1 MCQALITNIH
11 QKKYG
16 DKMLYCSGIVSV
28 TPRKSDSDNVIIST
42 TSLNV
47 PAIES
52 DSATQ
57 AYSEVGLVNAPPVSV
72 PVHEGSSGSL
82 FQPPAAPSQMERR
95 KSVKDLVTD
104 FSSCISTS
112 GEEESCGDPRDAV
125 TRRKKK
131 KRKASNSPL
140 LDKIDQGMTS
150 APLK

>member
-16 DKMLYCSGIVSV
+16 DKMLYCSGIVPV
-28 TPRKSDSDNVIIST
+28 TPGKSDSDKV
-42 TSLNV
+42 
-47 PAIES
+47 
-52 DSATQ
+52 
-57 AYSEVGLVNAPPVSV
+57 YSEVGLVYAPPVNV
-72 PVHEGSSGSL
+72 PVQKGSSGSL

-140 LDKIDQGMTS
+140 LDKIDQGMTN